1 MFVYV
6 IVNDVNLKI
15 YVGKTTNKNLR
26 QYLQQKCQTRLPNP
40 IIEDSN
46 GFPSTQTS

>member
-15 YVGKTTNKNLR
+15 YVGKTIRKDLR
-26 QYLQQKCQTRLPNP
+26 LYFQKKLWDAELRWQRH
-40 IIEDSN
+40 EEKVVRFS
-46 GFPSTQTS
+46 